1 MTCIR
6 TTLALALASLLGSGG
21 AQAQDSGVGVDFAFG
36 SRLENVTKAA
46 NDCDPRGMSWL
57 RAEGRRS
64 PTGARYICAPE
75 ILETAQGDWLRSG
88 HLSLGWLSTS
98 GDVGA
103 PNWLRYSDWDDGPAL
118 GLLAL
123 TFRRPYD
130 GTYVELRASRTSSDN
145 QYLKATVGRAGKY
158 RVEGFARS
166 QPNVMSTTARSV
178 WSGVGTNRLTLVPGL
193 VPGASRVPDV
203 AAASA
208 AAAPQ
213 RLQVT
218 RDKQGVGVNY
228 FFTSRWTG
236 YFSTTNEERQGA
248 RAFGGPFFF
257 NFPFPANGG
266 IFETPR
272 PIDDATVNVNG
283 GLRYVGNQWRMDL
296 AYTGS
301 FYRDSHDAFTYE
313 NPYALWAV
321 VPGATSITPLVGEF
335 ATEPDNDYHNVRAT
349 FTRKLAMNGEL
360 SFGAAGGTMRQNEAL
375 LPPTN
380 CTGMMGIDLSPLGSP
395 VNPYL
400 FDCADWNTPAS
411 LSRQSAGMRID
422 TTDANVG
429 LVLQPTNFATYRA
442 TLKFRREDYRDTYV
456 AYNPITGQYGYV
468 AENGAMGAVVPGEMG
483 IWDPFANARVP
494 TRVRSLALDKET
506 RELALAADF
515 RLNSRNTFGA
525 AYTYTDVERTHREV
539 SHARDHVLKLTWVS
553 RAFEYATLRANYQ
566 YLRRSGSDYVSNPYE
581 HTLSMGM
588 PGFGGDHTNTPPH
601 TVDALRKYD
610 VGGRTQHKAT
620 LIASVMPSE
629 TTSLNATL
637 RGDWND
643 YRAELGRQSLDTY
656 GFTVSWDWQPT
667 PATRASAFVGW
678 DKSSLGMANVND
690 AATVPED
697 PTLGGAVYPEAS
709 RWWVDD
715 DNRSRN
721 AGATFDHDFGRVK
734 LDAGWNFVDTRGLTG
749 YRYASVAALAW
760 PTLAE
765 AGLAGRYP
773 ELTYRTHSLSLGL
786 TVPIRDRWSL
796 RLFDL
801 WERGRISDWHYQGL
815 EDGLVIDHRIYLDAG
830 QRDYRANLVGLMLEV
845 KL

>member
-193 VPGASRVPDV
+193 VPGASPVPDV

-266 IFETPR
+266 IYETPR

-360 SFGAAGGTMRQNEAL
+360 SFGAAGGTMRQN
-375 LPPTN
+375 
-380 CTGMMGIDLSPLGSP
+380 
-395 VNPYL
+395 
-400 FDCADWNTPAS
+400 
-411 LSRQSAGMRID
+411 
-422 TTDANVG
+422 
-429 LVLQPTNFATYRA
+429 
-442 TLKFRREDYRDTYV
+442 
-456 AYNPITGQYGYV
+456 
-468 AENGAMGAVVPGEMG
+468 
-483 IWDPFANARVP
+483 
-494 TRVRSLALDKET
+494 
-506 RELALAADF
+506 
-515 RLNSRNTFGA
+515 
-525 AYTYTDVERTHREV
+525 
-539 SHARDHVLKLTWVS
+539 
-553 RAFEYATLRANYQ
+553 
-566 YLRRSGSDYVSNPYE
+566 
-581 HTLSMGM
+581 
-588 PGFGGDHTNTPPH
+588 
-601 TVDALRKYD
+601 
-610 VGGRTQHKAT
+610 
-620 LIASVMPSE
+620 
-629 TTSLNATL
+629 
-637 RGDWND
+637 
-643 YRAELGRQSLDTY
+643 
-656 GFTVSWDWQPT
+656 
-667 PATRASAFVGW
+667 
-678 DKSSLGMANVND
+678 
-690 AATVPED
+690 
-697 PTLGGAVYPEAS
+697 
-709 RWWVDD
+709 
-715 DNRSRN
+715 
-721 AGATFDHDFGRVK
+721 
-734 LDAGWNFVDTRGLTG
+734 
-749 YRYASVAALAW
+749 
-760 PTLAE
+760 
-765 AGLAGRYP
+765 
-773 ELTYRTHSLSLGL
+773 
-786 TVPIRDRWSL
+786 
-796 RLFDL
+796 
-801 WERGRISDWHYQGL
+801 
-815 EDGLVIDHRIYLDAG
+815 
-830 QRDYRANLVGLMLEV
+830 
-845 KL
+845 